1 MAKARILIV
10 DDEDV
15 ARLSLLRIL
24 QLEGY
29 EVTAVEDGTTAVD
42 ALVKSKF
49 DLMILDLKMKT
60 MGGMEVLEQIYE
72 KGLTIK
78 TIILTAYAST
88 DTAIQ
93 AIRYKVVDYLIKPAS
108 TNEILQSVSKSLN
121 SQTSEDTSS
130 NLNPMVKGHESSRSN
145 LPSAEFTVFHLS
157 NGIVIDCMRRR
168 IHSYELDLHLTPTE
182 AKLLGLFLSSNAIVL
197 RYQDLVNQVYGYK
210 VGMEE
215 AAKILRPIISRLN
228 SKLSA
233 LPQSNGWIKAVRGA
247 GYMIELDQII
257 QANKGKSG

>member
-1 MAKARILIV
+1 MNKARLLIV

-29 EVTAVEDGTTAVD
+29 EVTAVEDGDTAID
-42 ALVKSKF
+42 ALSKSKF
-49 DLMILDLKMKT
+49 DLMVLDLKMKRVS
-60 MGGMEVLEQIYE
+60 GMEVLEEIF
-72 KGLTIK
+72 KLGLTVK
-78 TIILTAYAST
+78 TIILTAFAST

-93 AIRYKVVDYLIKPAS
+93 AIRYKVVDYLIKPAN
-108 TNEILQSVSKSLN
+108 TTEILASVAKALTNNGDVDEPSK
-121 SQTSEDTSS
+121 
-130 NLNPMVKGHESSRSN
+130 N
-145 LPSAEFTVFHLS
+145 LPLAKEKNTFRPNMPSSEFTVFHLS

-168 IHSYELDLHLTPTE
+168 IHSKDLDLHLTPTE
-182 AKLLGLFLSSNAIVL
+182 AKLIGLFLSSNSVVL

-228 SKLSA
+228 AKLA
-233 LPQSNGWIKAVRGA
+233 KLPRSDGWIKAVRGA
-247 GYMIELDQII
+247 GYMIELDQLI
-257 QANKGKSG
+257 QSN